1 MTTGRALP
9 AYSDESISSWDRA
22 LYAFLAEKERRS
34 GSRRTVESYSRMLQ
48 DFFGRVR
55 KTPDQITS
63 QEVFAWAHGVGLSGR
78 EPSAV
83 TINARIGC
91 ASSFFRFAIRMGML
105 EVNPCDALER
115 PKVHP
120 SPPKGLSAQQVR
132 QLLAVI
138 PDSRAGIRDRAIILT
153 LALTA
158 RRRSEVLQLKAGDIS
173 FDEGTPFYTYRG
185 KGGKRGRRELPQPAF
200 DAMQKMLVDRETT
213 LDRLPPDEGLW
224 QITDSAFYGR
234 FRRYLSEAGLPPSG
248 LHVLRHTAAKLRR
261 DVGESIEAVSA
272 FLDHSSLAVTTTY
285 LRRLEGQRD
294 SAWRGRS
301 ERVEGSV

>member
-1 MTTGRALP
+1 MTTTRALP
-9 AYSDESISSWDRA
+9 TYADESISSWDRA

-34 GSRRTVESYSRMLQ
+34 GSKRTVQSYSRMLQ
-48 DFFGRVR
+48 DFFGRAH

-63 QEVFAWAHGVGLSGR
+63 QEVFAWAHGVGLSGK

-91 ASSFFRFAIRMGML
+91 ASSFFRFAIRMGMITM
-105 EVNPCDALER
+105 NPCDALER
-115 PKVHP
+115 PKIHP
-120 SPPKGLSAQQVR
+120 SPPKGLSADQVR
-132 QLLAVI
+132 QFLAVI
-138 PDSRAGIRDRAIILT
+138 PDTQAGRRDRAVILT
-153 LALTA
+153 LALTG
-158 RRRSEVLQLKAGDIS
+158 RRRSEVLLLKAGDIS

-200 DAMQKMLVDRETT
+200 DAIVRMLADRGTT
-213 LDRLPPDEGLW
+213 LEQLPKDEGVW

-234 FRRYLSEAGLPPSG
+234 FRRYLVAAGLPASG

-294 SAWRGRS
+294 RS
-301 ERVEGSV
+301 WEGVAELIGAG

>member
-1 MTTGRALP
+1 MTTARALP
-9 AYSDESISSWDRA
+9 AYADESISSWDRA

-34 GSRRTVESYSRMLQ
+34 GSTRTVQSYSRMLQ
-48 DFFGRVR
+48 DFFGRAH
-55 KTPDQITS
+55 KTPDAITS
-63 QEVFAWAHGVGLSGR
+63 QEVFAWAHGVGLSGK
-78 EPSAV
+78 EPSAA

-91 ASSFFRFAIRMGML
+91 ASSFFRFAIRMGMITM
-105 EVNPCDALER
+105 NPCDALER
-115 PKVHP
+115 PKIHP
-120 SPPKGLSAQQVR
+120 SPPKGLSADQVR
-132 QLLAVI
+132 QFLAVI
-138 PDSRAGIRDRAIILT
+138 PDTQAGRRDRAIILT
-153 LALTA
+153 LALTG

-200 DAMQKMLVDRETT
+200 DAIARMLVDRDAT
-213 LDRLPPDEGLW
+213 LEQLPTDAGLW
-224 QITDSAFYGR
+224 EITDSAFYAR
-234 FRRYLSEAGLPPSG
+234 FRRYLAAAGLPASG

-294 SAWRGRS
+294 QMRGA
-301 ERVEGSV
+301 VAVAIGLN

>member
-1 MTTGRALP
+1 MINDRALP
-9 AYSDESISSWDRA
+9 AFADESISSWDRA

-34 GSRRTVESYSRMLQ
+34 GSTRTVQSYSRMLQ
-48 DFFGRVR
+48 DFFGRVH

-63 QEVFAWAHGVGLSGR
+63 QEVFAWAHGVGLSGK

-91 ASSFFRFAIRMGML
+91 ASSFFRFAIRMGMIAM
-105 EVNPCDALER
+105 NPCDALER
-115 PKVHP
+115 PKIHP
-120 SPPKGLSAQQVR
+120 SPPKGLSADQVR
-132 QLLAVI
+132 QFLAVI
-138 PDSRAGIRDRAIILT
+138 PDTQPGRRDRAIILT

-200 DAMQKMLVDRETT
+200 DAIVRMLADRGTT
-213 LDRLPPDEGLW
+213 LEQVPIDAGLW
-224 QITDSAFYGR
+224 EITDSAFYGR
-234 FRRYLSEAGLPPSG
+234 FRRYLAAAGLPASG

-294 SAWRGRS
+294 TAWVQVAAAVG
-301 ERVEGSV
+301 VF